1 MRDAP
6 QSCSTTT
13 SDPEREVMIAC
24 ETLKSEI
31 EYAAAKHGVNRRI
44 VWLEHLLHNVPDK
57 LRAAL
62 QQAIEDVTGAD
73 RVLLGYGNCGNAVQG
88 LVSGDFELIVPRI
101 DDCISLMLGSQSY
114 RERYSR
120 EHRAFYLT
128 DGFLR
133 GEHTMESEYA
143 DLVEDYGREEAD
155 EVMGMMYAHYE
166 TMAYLDTKLYDI
178 DELMER
184 TRPLCDIIETKQVVE
199 PAVLSYVEQL
209 VCGPWPDELFVRVGP
224 HEEVPASPFFQ
235 PGSVR

>member
-1 MRDAP
+1 MQLFAMGA
-6 QSCSTTT
+6 
-13 SDPEREVMIAC
+13 VGGLGAMIDYQ
-24 ETLKSEI
+24 TPI
-31 EYAAAKHGVNRRI
+31 G
-44 VWLEHLLHNVPDK
+44 
-57 LRAAL
+57 
-62 QQAIEDVTGAD
+62 
-73 RVLLGYGNCGNAVQG
+73 GNASRLFAGSDAG
-88 LVSGDFELIVPRI
+88 LAGGYAPGKI
-101 DDCISLMLGSQSY
+101 GY

-133 GEHTMESEYA
+133 GERTMESEYA

-166 TMAYLDTKLYDI
+166 TMAYLDTKLYAI